1 MDNRQLV
8 QYQLT
13 LSHRMVGR
21 CVGDLADAEAARR
34 PDGVLAPAVWHVG
47 HLAAADLKFLE
58 VAGIVPA
65 VNVPDGYP
73 ALFRPGTGNA
83 VDYPP
88 LVEVAKTFDVTHEAI
103 LRAAAE
109 TNLNRALENSPGP
122 FGTFGEMFSFTAA
135 HRWYHIG
142 KIASLRGLLGKP
154 RPFG

>member
-1 MDNRQLV
+1 VDNRALV
-8 QYQLT
+8 QYQLA

-21 CVGDLADAEAARR
+21 CVGDLADWEAARR

-47 HLAAADLKFLE
+47 HLAAADLKFLG

-65 VNVPDGYP
+65 VNLPESYP
-73 ALFRPGTGNA
+73 ALFRPGTGDA
-83 VDYPP
+83 EDYPP
-88 LVEVAKTFDVTHEAI
+88 LGEVAKTFHATHEAI
-103 LRAAAE
+103 VRAVAEANLDAAV
-109 TNLNRALENSPGP
+109 ENSPGP
-122 FGTFGEMFSFTAA
+122 FATLGEMFSFTAA